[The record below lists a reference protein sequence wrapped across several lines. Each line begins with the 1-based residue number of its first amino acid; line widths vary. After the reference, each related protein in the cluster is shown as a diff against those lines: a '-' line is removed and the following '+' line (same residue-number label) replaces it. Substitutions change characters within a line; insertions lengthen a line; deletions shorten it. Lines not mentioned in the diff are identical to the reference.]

1 MPTDPQKKIEAQ
13 VRKAGLPTG
22 GTNPFRPRLATN
34 SQGNPVVE
42 KQAVATGPKSGKR
55 GYVDDQGRI
64 WIRDRAHSNV
74 PDHWDVQIDGG
85 KDYIRVDNDGNLIQS
100 VETPPEDQV

>member
-74 PDHWDVQIDGG
+74 PERICYALTENRLNAYQPPSMR
-85 KDYIRVDNDGNLIQS
+85 IR
-100 VETPPEDQV
+100 P

>member
-1 MPTDPQKKIEAQ
+1 M
-13 VRKAGLPTG
+13 RSKA
-22 GTNPFRPRLATN
+22 
-34 SQGNPVVE
+34 
-42 KQAVATGPKSGKR
+42 
-55 GYVDDQGRI
+55 
-64 WIRDRAHSNV
+64 V